1 MRLRSKFFLI
11 TALATIVPVIAA
23 TLLGRAWI
31 ERRSRAE
38 FAKLLTDGVGEVH
51 DQYQVLGEEVARAVE
66 RLADPDDH
74 FIGPLL
80 IALAAGGPDDAM
92 FQKLPSTSPRV
103 MRERGLD
110 VLMVLGPRRR
120 VLASGH
126 FPGRIGD
133 TEARWPAGA
142 RLKAQGR
149 RARAPLV
156 PVRVIASGQPS
167 TRLTVLAWRSA
178 RSSLGTQVEVGGGRF
193 LDSSFVRRLRLPEHT
208 KVRISNARG
217 EVLVAPK
224 GGWKPYAAFPWREA
238 KLRGPDAKVAA
249 TVRLAVSDQR
259 LQLTLD
265 VINILA
271 GAAVV
276 GGLLLG
282 LLLGALV
289 RPITRPLERLVVAAE
304 AVAAGD
310 FEHRIPARRRGDE
323 VGELIASFNRMIAEL
338 EDSRARVVAAERV
351 AAWREIARRIAHEIK
366 NPLFPIQTSIETLR
380 KVHQKG
386 HPDFE
391 EIFAESTTT
400 ILEEVARMKRIVGEF
415 SRFARM
421 PKPKPEVFEVDEWL
435 RSTVALYVGEVDAR
449 CEVEAGLT
457 LNADREQLTQ
467 VLANLVKNA
476 VEASGKADAP
486 RVEVRAV
493 AVGDGELVELTV
505 EDNGG
510 GFDAETGAQLFTP
523 YFTTKKSS
531 GGTGLGLAICQ
542 RIISDHGGAIE
553 ATGEDGRAR
562 FVVRLPAAGPCG
574 RQTLEDARSRPRLG
588 LLSSAQN
595 GRRLDARRADLRVE

>member
-11 TALATIVPVIAA
+11 TALATIVPVLAA

-38 FAKLLTDGVGEVH
+38 FAKLLTDGVNEVRGH
-51 DQYQVLGEEVARAVE
+51 YRALGDEVARSVE
-66 RLADPDDH
+66 RLADPDDR

-92 FQKLPSTSPRV
+92 FQRLPTTSPRV

-110 VLMVLGPRRR
+110 VLTVLGPRRR

-133 TEARWPAGA
+133 TEGRWPVGA
-142 RLKAQGR
+142 RPKSR
-149 RARAPLV
+149 RAKKVRPLLA
-156 PVRVIASGQPS
+156 PVRVMTDGQPT
-167 TRLTVLAWRSA
+167 TRLTVQVWRSA
-178 RSSLGTQVEVGGGRF
+178 RSSLGTRVAVGGGRF
-193 LDSSFVRRLRLPEHT
+193 LDASFVRRLRLPEDT
-208 KVRISNARG
+208 RVRITDGSGRSLA
-217 EVLVAPK
+217 APK
-224 GGWKPYAAFPWREA
+224 GGWQPYAAFPWREA
-238 KLRGPDAKVAA
+238 KLLGADGKVAA

-259 LQLTLD
+259 LQLTLS

-271 GAAVV
+271 GAAVI
-276 GGLLLG
+276 GGLLLA

-289 RPITRPLERLVVAAE
+289 RPITRPLEQLVVAAE

-310 FEHRIPARRRGDE
+310 LDHRIPARRRGDE
-323 VGELIASFNRMIAEL
+323 VGELIASFNRMIAEVK
-338 EDSRARVVAAERV
+338 DSKARLVAAERV

-380 KVHQKG
+380 KVHEKG

-415 SRFARM
+415 SSFARM
-421 PKPKPEVFEVDEWL
+421 PKPRPELFEVDEWL
-435 RSTVALYVGEVDAR
+435 RSTVALYAGEIDAR

-457 LNADREQLTQ
+457 LSADREQLTQ

-476 VEASGKADAP
+476 VEASRQEDAP
-486 RVEVRAV
+486 RVSVRA
-493 AVGDGELVELTV
+493 ARVGDGEVVELIV

-510 GFDAETGAQLFTP
+510 GFDAETAAQLFTP
-523 YFTTKKSS
+523 YFTTKKGA

-542 RIISDHGGAIE
+542 RIVIDHGGAIE
-553 ATGEDGRAR
+553 ASGDGGGAR
-562 FVVRLPAAGPCG
+562 FVVRLPAAGPAV
-574 RQTLEDARSRPRLG
+574 DRS
-588 LLSSAQN
+588 
-595 GRRLDARRADLRVE
+595 